1 MRAQHIGAALLLS
14 LVAAAPA
21 AADTRDVFHFA
32 DPFDGTAECDGF
44 VNNWEGHD
52 RGTITNFSRD
62 GVLYRQVGHIHA
74 IETDT
79 NSVTGKSVVI
89 RTDVNIVG
97 DLTPDGDLFAFLDA
111 IGCSRSSVA
120 LVLHYTRRRE
130 AELILQSVPFFL
142 NLLQG
147 AKEGQAVFD
156 VRNGHGDHVQDRRGN
171 HRVLDGPVQP

>member
-1 MRAQHIGAALLLS
+1 MRAHHFGAVLLFS

-32 DPFDGTAECDGF
+32 DPFDGSADCGGF

-52 RGTITNFSRD
+52 RGTVTNFARN

-89 RTDVNIVG
+89 RTNITIVG
-97 DLTPDGDLFAFLDA
+97 DLSPEGDLLAHKISGEFNIGNAPGQGIVIHDAGMVRVDEDGLVTTLHGIHDVFANGEDA
-111 IGCSRSSVA
+111 FCEA
-120 LVLHYTRRRE
+120 L
-130 AELILQSVPFFL
+130 S
-142 NLLQG
+142 
-147 AKEGQAVFD
+147 
-156 VRNGHGDHVQDRRGN
+156 
-171 HRVLDGPVQP
+171 

>member
-32 DPFDGTAECDGF
+32 DPFDGAAECDGF

-74 IETDT
+74 IESDT

-97 DLTPDGDLFAFLDA
+97 DLTPDGDLFAFQISGQFNVGTVPGQGIVIHDT
-111 IGCSRSSVA
+111 GMA
-120 LVLHYTRRRE
+120 LNEDGVITLLHG
-130 AELILQSVPFFL
+130 IHD
-142 NLLQG
+142 
-147 AKEGQAVFD
+147 VFD
-156 VRNGHGDHVQDRRGN
+156 NGEDAFCAAIS
-171 HRVLDGPVQP
+171 

>member
-1 MRAQHIGAALLLS
+1 MAQVIDLGGHLMRAQHAGAALLLS

-32 DPFDGTAECDGF
+32 DPFDGTAQCDGF

-52 RGTITNFSRD
+52 RGTVTNFARN

-89 RTDVNIVG
+89 RTNITIVG
-97 DLTPDGDLFAFLDA
+97 DLSPAGDLLAHKVSGEFNIGNSAGQGIVIHDAGMLRIDEAGLVTTVHGIHDVFANGEDA
-111 IGCSRSSVA
+111 FCEA
-120 LVLHYTRRRE
+120 L
-130 AELILQSVPFFL
+130 S
-142 NLLQG
+142 
-147 AKEGQAVFD
+147 
-156 VRNGHGDHVQDRRGN
+156 
-171 HRVLDGPVQP
+171 